1 MRKSSPR
8 LTSRQS
14 AKLLGILNSVSCF
27 LSRMKFTIQCHLGYQ
42 VSTPASFLFNVA
54 IAQNSFQRL
63 TTERFEVAGARSC
76 REMVVGGQRYHRATA
91 QSGSVELLYE
101 ASVEATHELLG
112 DPGQLQ
118 VPLFEQIPADAL
130 VFLYPSRFCQSDLL
144 ARLAKREFN
153 QNESGFYRVTRIC
166 NWIYERIEYLS
177 GTTTPTTSAFDTV
190 TELVGVCRDFAHLA
204 IAFCR
209 SLGIPA
215 RFVSAF
221 AYGLN
226 PPDFHAYVEAFLGGR
241 WILFDPTRLAPQS
254 SFVRIGHG
262 RDAADTSFATIFG
275 GAVMNKMELSMNP
288 AHGQSGPPQYT
299 IDPISN
305 YPP

>member
-1 MRKSSPR
+1 
-8 LTSRQS
+8 
-14 AKLLGILNSVSCF
+14 
-27 LSRMKFTIQCHLGYQ
+27 MKFRVKCHLGYE
-42 VSTPASFLFNVA
+42 VSGPASFLFHVA
-54 IAQNSFQRL
+54 IVQNRLQR
-63 TTERFEVAGARSC
+63 TTDEHFEVRGAKSC
-76 REMVVGGQRYHRATA
+76 QAMVIGGQRYHRAIA
-91 QSGSVELLYE
+91 ESGTVDLIYQVEVE
-101 ASVEATHELLG
+101 ASHELLG
-112 DPGQLQ
+112 DPGRLQ

-144 ARLAKREFN
+144 ARLAKHEFN
-153 QNESGFYRVTRIC
+153 QNEPGFYRVTRIC
-166 NWIYERIEYLS
+166 NWIYERVKYLS

-215 RFVSAF
+215 RFVSAY

-226 PPDFHAYVEAFLGGR
+226 PPDFHAYIEAFLGGR

-254 SFVRIGHG
+254 SFIRIGHG

-275 GAVMNKMELSMNP
+275 AAVMNRMELSMEP
-288 AHGQSGPPQYT
+288 ADGEDGPPQYT

-305 YPP
+305 YPSEE

>member
-1 MRKSSPR
+1 MEFQIK
-8 LTSRQS
+8 
-14 AKLLGILNSVSCF
+14 
-27 LSRMKFTIQCHLGYQ
+27 CHLGYEL
-42 VSTPASFLFNVA
+42 SGPASFLFNVA
-54 IAQNSFQRL
+54 IARNIFQRI
-63 TTERFEVAGARSC
+63 TTEHFEVIGANSC
-76 REMVVGGQRYHRATA
+76 QEMVIAGQRYHRATA
-91 QSGSVELLYE
+91 QSGPVELIYE
-101 ASVEATHELLG
+101 AGVEATQELLG
-112 DPGQLQ
+112 DPSRLQ
-118 VPLFEQIPADAL
+118 VPLFEQIPPEAL
-130 VFLYPSRFCQSDLL
+130 VFIYPSRFCQSDLL

-190 TELVGVCRDFAHLA
+190 TELLGVCRDFAHLA

-215 RFVSAF
+215 RFVSAY

-226 PPDFHAYVEAFLGGR
+226 PPDFHVYFEALLGGR

-275 GAVMNKMELSMNP
+275 GAVMNKMELSMQPTNG
-288 AHGQSGPPQYT
+288 HLGPPEYT
-299 IDPISN
+299 TAPISN
-305 YPP
+305 YPSR